1 MFGSLQ
7 VFNRFILK
15 SPNRTSNLPCLLT
28 LSKRGPKNKLL
39 KSDIYRQRM
48 VFYRLNQPGFH
59 HG

>member
-48 VFYRLNQPGFH
+48 VFYRLNQPQC
-59 HG
+59 